1 MLLDI
6 ILDIVVFV
14 FLAFIIWGFILAGDA
29 FIFEFKEY
37 KNNRRKNKNKPY
49 REWKVI
55 IKKEFCELPIYNEL
69 HGPYDLDDVKD
80 HFGLEEPD
88 VDWYNIEEIKNE

>member
-6 ILDIVVFV
+6 ILYSIAFV
-14 FLAFIIWGFILAGDA
+14 WFVLLIAGFIAAVDA
-29 FIFEFKEY
+29 VIFDCKEY
-37 KNNRRKNKNKPY
+37 MNNRRKNKSKPY